1 MSVTTSVDKYKSAL
15 NDGRLTLGDSGRMKL
30 DMDPF
35 PMSSDQAG
43 MSKGKNVIVSDDLQN
58 RMIKP
63 RSPEVGIWKE
73 NVQRRS
79 SAKKAP
85 SSDMLIEMYIKQQRA
100 GHKRQRSPT
109 QEGRAEQLL
118 HEEEN

>member
-1 MSVTTSVDKYKSAL
+1 
-15 NDGRLTLGDSGRMKL
+15 MKL

-100 GHKRQRSPT
+100 GHKSQRSPT